1 MPDYCVFKKAHEVR
15 TVNVARQC
23 QQDALMSKGF
33 EKVCDVVHADNADA
47 ALLRYQQ
54 LRRDEETA
62 AQSFATDSVVSS
74 LLSLLS
80 R

>member
-1 MPDYCVFKKAHEVR
+1 MPDYFLFQKNQTVKA
-15 TVNVARQC
+15 VNVARQD
-23 QQDALMSKGF
+23 QQNALTSMGF
-33 EKVCDVVHADNADA
+33 EKVWDVLHANNADA

-74 LLSLLS
+74 LLSLIS

>member
-23 QQDALMSKGF
+23 QQDALTSKGF
-33 EKVCDVVHADNADA
+33 EKVWDVVHADNADA

>member
-1 MPDYCVFKKAHEVR
+1 
-15 TVNVARQC
+15 
-23 QQDALMSKGF
+23 MSF
-33 EKVCDVVHADNADA
+33 EKVWDVVHADNADA

-62 AQSFATDSVVSS
+62 AQSFATDSVVSN